1 MADALVDAHDS
12 LRTIALQ
19 ARDVGSLSLALV
31 AAHSDFSELWLALGR
46 LARPRRQQSATSV
59 SGAVDAVR
67 RAAKKNSDTLRRKL
81 ICLTTAK
88 KHFRLSDR
96 ELSSLRYHA
105 AKKKHYA
112 RAPPMRLYSELE
124 SRQQVP
130 QPQHTLPQQ
139 RPAQQQRQQQRQQQ
153 PGTCMSPGCGNTAAM
168 NCIRHACGACC
179 TDTSCPRHGEHR
191 QQVPY
196 PQPQQAQRTLL
207 QSLPTLLQPQQPLA
221 EHKPQIQQGPTG
233 QDEAPS
239 QQEATGS
246 QQGGA
251 QDAGQQK
258 QQQLKQEAADE
269 KEPQCQQLDD

>member
-124 SRQQVP
+124 VQELACASTGTATGRRQRSALRASATPRHSSRTRPTWRRKRRGASRRAALWPVRACRPGATSTTRDWQ
-130 QPQHTLPQQ
+130 TLFCVAVATWQQ
-139 RPAQQQRQQQRQQQ
+139 R
-153 PGTCMSPGCGNTAAM
+153 
-168 NCIRHACGACC
+168 
-179 TDTSCPRHGEHR
+179 
-191 QQVPY
+191 
-196 PQPQQAQRTLL
+196 
-207 QSLPTLLQPQQPLA
+207 
-221 EHKPQIQQGPTG
+221 
-233 QDEAPS
+233 
-239 QQEATGS
+239 
-246 QQGGA
+246 
-251 QDAGQQK
+251 
-258 QQQLKQEAADE
+258 
-269 KEPQCQQLDD
+269 